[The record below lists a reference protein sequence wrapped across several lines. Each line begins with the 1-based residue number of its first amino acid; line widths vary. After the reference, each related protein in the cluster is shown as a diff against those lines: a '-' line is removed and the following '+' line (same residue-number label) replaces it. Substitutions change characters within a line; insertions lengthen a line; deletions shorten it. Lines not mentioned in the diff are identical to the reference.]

1 MASGQEVSGWY
12 DGALPVVALTACA
25 MRSDPLGKTEFAVVK
40 SLNGMS

>member
-12 DGALPVVALTACA
+12 DGKLSVVALTACA
-25 MRSDPLGKTEFAVVK
+25 MRSDPLGNTEFAVVK